1 MSIGSVALNDPMV
14 NFFKAVETAR
24 QRNVAAF
31 NHVKPAAKF
40 QAPAQASIQKTASR
54 TAMNEQYKNEM
65 TIANTAP
72 TVATRRPQKIQT
84 KTLGNFFDAYA

>member
-31 NHVKPAAKF
+31 DHVKPAARF
-40 QAPAQASIQKTASR
+40 QAPAQARIQKTASR
-54 TAMNEQYKNEM
+54 TGLNEQYKNQM

-72 TVATRRPQKIQT
+72 TAATQSPKKMQT